1 MIDFF
6 QLTPL
11 LGSLLV
17 VVVTVFVITLPLAVN
32 YVQSIKTGLVLFA
45 AITLG
50 IFALILIFIML
61 IRELSY
67 TP

>member
-11 LGSLLV
+11 LGSLSV
-17 VVVTVFVITLPLAVN
+17 VVVTVFVITLPLALN
-32 YVQSIKTGLVLFA
+32 HVQSIKTGLVLFA
-45 AITLG
+45 GAVMG
-50 IFALILIFIML
+50 IFALILIFIIL
-61 IRELSY
+61 IRELSD

>member
-11 LGSLLV
+11 SGSLLV
-17 VVVTVFVITLPLAVN
+17 VVMTVFVITLPLAVN
-32 YVQSIKTGLVLFA
+32 HVQSIKTGLVLFA

>member
-17 VVVTVFVITLPLAVN
+17 VVMTVFVITLPLAVN
-32 YVQSIKTGLVLFA
+32 HVQSIKTGLVLFA

>member
-32 YVQSIKTGLVLFA
+32 HVQSIKTGLVLFVA
-45 AITLG
+45 AVLG
-50 IFALILIFIML
+50 IFALMLIFVML

>member
-6 QLTPL
+6 QLTPP

-32 YVQSIKTGLVLFA
+32 HVQSIKTGLVLFA
-45 AITLG
+45 ATVLG

>member
-17 VVVTVFVITLPLAVN
+17 VVVTVIVITLPLALN
-32 YVQSIKTGLVLFA
+32 HVQSIKTGLVVFA
-45 AITLG
+45 AAVMG

-61 IRELSY
+61 IRELSD

>member
-32 YVQSIKTGLVLFA
+32 HAQSIKTRLVLFA
-45 AITLG
+45 ATVVG

>member
-11 LGSLLV
+11 LGSLSV
-17 VVVTVFVITLPLAVN
+17 VVVTVFVITLPLALN
-32 YVQSIKTGLVLFA
+32 HVQSIKTGLVLFA
-45 AITLG
+45 ATVMG

-61 IRELSY
+61 IRELSD

>member
-17 VVVTVFVITLPLAVN
+17 VVMTVFVITLPLAVN
-32 YVQSIKTGLVLFA
+32 HVQSIKTGLVLFA
-45 AITLG
+45 AIVLG

>member
-6 QLTPL
+6 QLTSL

-32 YVQSIKTGLVLFA
+32 HVQSIKTGLVLFA
-45 AITLG
+45 ATVMG

-61 IRELSY
+61 IRELSD

>member
-17 VVVTVFVITLPLAVN
+17 VVVTVFVITLPLALN
-32 YVQSIKTGLVLFA
+32 HVQSIKTGLVLFA

>member
-11 LGSLLV
+11 LGSLSV
-17 VVVTVFVITLPLAVN
+17 VVVTVFVITLPLALN
-32 YVQSIKTGLVLFA
+32 HIQSIKTGLVLFA
-45 AITLG
+45 GAVMG
-50 IFALILIFIML
+50 IFALILIFVML
-61 IRELSY
+61 IRELSD

>member
-17 VVVTVFVITLPLAVN
+17 VVMTVFVITLPLAVN
-32 YVQSIKTGLVLFA
+32 HAQSIKTGLVLFA
-45 AITLG
+45 AAVLG
-50 IFALILIFIML
+50 IFALMLIFVML

>member
-17 VVVTVFVITLPLAVN
+17 VVMTVFVITLPLAVN
-32 YVQSIKTGLVLFA
+32 HVQSIKTRPVLFA